1 MRGVWRGWCNRTGSR
16 RTHHNVSKPHP
27 TSCPS
32 PHPFP
37 TIPPTQIPK
46 YAFVAKEFL
55 EPERIIQFRV
65 SWLDDAGAYRMNR
78 GWRVQY
84 SSALGPYEGGLH
96 FHKDMSASLVKSQ
109 AFTRVFTNALTGCEL
124 GAAVGGA
131 DFNPHNKSE
140 AEIQRF
146 CQVGRNVGT

>member
-1 MRGVWRGWCNRTGSR
+1 M
-16 RTHHNVSKPHP
+16 
-27 TSCPS
+27 
-32 PHPFP
+32 
-37 TIPPTQIPK
+37 
-46 YAFVAKEFL
+46 AKEFL

>member
-1 MRGVWRGWCNRTGSR
+1 MPV
-16 RTHHNVSKPHP
+16 PP
-27 TSCPS
+27 PPPS
-32 PHPFP
+32 H
-37 TIPPTQIPK
+37 TQIPK

-146 CQVGRNVGT
+146 CQVGT